1 VRKTKK
7 GLRNILEL
15 YGAFATNTLDL
26 RRPRKL
32 GASSR
37 KIIERGGE

>member
-15 YGAFATNTLDL
+15 YGAFATN
-26 RRPRKL
+26 L
-32 GASSR
+32 GSKKALKAWS
-37 KIIERGGE
+37 